1 MSITHTEHNTFPLV
15 SVVTVNFNQSG
26 ATCEFLNSFQQ
37 ISYPNYEVFVV
48 DNASPNDN
56 PEIIKQNFPW
66 VTLMKTSQNLGF
78 AGGNNAALPF
88 CKGKYVLF
96 INNDTEVEPG
106 FLEPLVNLLESN
118 KKIGMVSPRIQYFHS
133 EKVLQFAGFTPFSM
147 ITTRNFAIGFGEKD
161 AGQFNDTRETG
172 SIFGAA
178 MLVPMKVIEEVGMM
192 AEVFFLY
199 YEEHDWASHVKNA
212 GYQIYYCGSSL
223 VLHKES
229 ISTVKNSPFQIYYLT
244 RGRILFA
251 RRNTHGYKK
260 ILSFL
265 YLNFITLPKITFS
278 FLIKRR
284 PDLVWAF
291 WKAVGW
297 NITHQKGIVF
307 EMPKLI
313 KR

>member
-1 MSITHTEHNTFPLV
+1 MDKPNPDTKAWPLV
-15 SVVTVNFNQSG
+15 SVVTVNYNQSG
-26 ATCEFLNSFQQ
+26 VTTEFLDSFEK
-37 ISYPNYEVFVV
+37 ITYPSYEIFVV

-56 PEIIKQNFPW
+56 PDFLKEKYPYI
-66 VTLMKTSQNLGF
+66 TLMKTTENLGF
-78 AGGNNAALPF
+78 AGGNNVALPY

-106 FLEPLVNLLESN
+106 FLEPLVDVLESDST
-118 KKIGMVSPRIQYFHS
+118 IGMVSPRIQYFHT
-133 EKVLQFAGFTPFSM
+133 KDTLQFAGFTPFNM
-147 ITTRNFAIGFGEKD
+147 VTIRNFAIGFGEID
-161 AGQFNDTRETG
+161 HGQYNKTEETG

-192 AEVFFLY
+192 ADVFFLY
-199 YEEHDWASHVKNA
+199 YEEHDWAAHIKRA
-212 GYQIYYCGSSL
+212 GYSIYYCGNSL

-229 ISTVKNSPFQIYYLT
+229 ISTVKNSPFQIFYLT

-251 RRNTHGYKK
+251 RRNTTGLKK

-265 YLNFITLPKITFS
+265 YLNFVTLPKISLS
-278 FLIKRR
+278 FLLKRR

-291 WKAVGW
+291 WKAVWW
-297 NITHQKGIVF
+297 NFTHHKGIVF

-313 KR
+313 KN